1 MKFFKQCIMKNQTR
15 VKNLKQKRENFPFKL
30 LKNQSALIIA
40 LSCNFFIK
48 MQYTCKINVG
58 LHIIPD
64 AFETYSFSYH
74 NLKQNL
80 DFKGHCYINIRIM
93 SNQKTNAI
101 EHVKEYKVMHTAPF
115 NTNCKTYLKI
125 ITRSSITLVAKNNRI
140 FVKS

>member
-1 MKFFKQCIMKNQTR
+1 MQFFF
-15 VKNLKQKRENFPFKL
+15 L
-30 LKNQSALIIA
+30 
-40 LSCNFFIK
+40 K

-58 LHIIPD
+58 LHIIQG

-101 EHVKEYKVMHTAPF
+101 EHGKEYKVIHTAPF
-115 NTNCKTYLKI
+115 KTNYKTYLKI
-125 ITRSSITLVAKNNRI
+125 ITRSSITLVAKNNCI
-140 FVKS
+140 FIKS